1 MIEKWQKTPRSVV
14 EKLIERGSL
23 YDVETMEKIYADNQC
38 IIFVEPDGSVRRTS
52 REEII
57 ALFSGWAAESAPPL
71 LSEADFLHVEETSDD
86 AVILLR
92 RRMQAD
98 APSNLYELRMRK
110 SGEAWKVVGE
120 TVTPWVIGGA

>member
-1 MIEKWQKTPRSVV
+1 MIEQWQKTPRSVV

-57 ALFSGWAAESAPPL
+57 ALFSGWAAESAAPL

>member
-1 MIEKWQKTPRSVV
+1 MTEEWQKEPRSVV

-23 YDVETMEKIYADNQC
+23 YDIETMEKIYDEDQY
-38 IIFVEPDGSVRRTS
+38 IIFIEPDGSVRRTG
-52 REEII
+52 RADIM
-57 ALFSGWAAESAPPL
+57 ALFGGWAAESAAPL
-71 LSEADFLHVEETSDD
+71 LPEADFLHVEATSDE

-110 SGEAWKVVGE
+110 RADAWVVVGE
-120 TVTPWVIGGA
+120 TVMPWVITGE